1 MLSNVVDTIT
11 ASDDALLDEMACS
24 ITGDNPLPRELVTGF
39 TYAVVMCQVEKTTFK
54 KTDRER
60 GGNRKHISI
69 GRNGLRCKHCKG
81 VLGLRTGRYFASSLK
96 TFSDPMKTLACQRPG
111 YHLIHQS

>member
-39 TYAVVMCQVEKTTFK
+39 TYYAVMCQVEKTTLNK
-54 KTDRER
+54 L
-60 GGNRKHISI
+60 I
-69 GRNGLRCKHCKG
+69 GREG
-81 VLGLRTGRYFASSLK
+81 VTANIFQLVVMD
-96 TFSDPMKTLACQRPG
+96 SDANIVKA
-111 YHLIHQS
+111 Y